1 MNTKTYLRTI
11 LTFGLA
17 FFLWS
22 AASGL
27 EKSQY
32 SFPLHDGWAL
42 QSSTRVPAKGEDI
55 SKPGFS
61 TQGWHPTAVPS
72 TVLGA
77 LVRNKVYRDIYLG
90 ENFKSIPAEP
100 FKVSWWFRTEF
111 DLGND
116 PALNIFKLLFDGIN
130 YRANIWLNGQRIA
143 SADQAFGAFRRFE
156 FDVTGE
162 ARPGEKNALAV
173 EVFPPR
179 PGEPTIGFV
188 DWNPKPPDNSMG
200 LWREVWVKRSGSVSV
215 NFPFVK
221 TRLDLTTLSEA
232 QMEVSA
238 EVQNNSR
245 EKANGLLEG
254 SIDSLNFSQKV
265 DLAPGEMRRV
275 VFSPSAYPQLN
286 LKSPRLWWT
295 HDFGRPELYDL
306 HLRFALNEKTTDQA
320 TLRFG
325 IREVGDYFNEGGHRG
340 FKLNGKKI
348 LIRGG
353 GWVDDLL
360 LDNPRR
366 KVEAG
371 VQYAR
376 HMNLNALRLE
386 GFWGTNEDLYN
397 LCDEHGILLMAGWS
411 CQWEWADY
419 FGKPEDEFGCI
430 KSPEDIRLIAQSWK
444 DQVKW
449 LRNHPSVFV
458 WAEGSDTLPRPEL
471 EKEYIKILQA
481 EDPTRPVLVSTKEK
495 VSAITGKSGVKM
507 RGPYDYVPPVY
518 WYEDKDNGGAFG
530 FNTETGPGP
539 QVPLLESV
547 RRMIPP
553 RDLWPIDQVWR
564 YHCARNE
571 FENMDRYN
579 AALSNRLGAPK
590 NAEEYCKKAQFINYE
605 AMRAMFEAFGANKFK
620 ATGIIQWMYNAAW
633 PKLWWQLYDYYLLP
647 TGAFYGARKACEPL
661 HILYDYGTKEI
672 FVVNHSLEPAEG
684 LRARVNVY
692 DFDLN
697 DKFNKEMPVAI
708 PPNSSQRILT
718 LRETGRLTR
727 TYFLDLSLVNG
738 RGEAVSR
745 NFYCL
750 STKPDVLDEAKTTWF
765 VTPMKGYADLTRL
778 DELPPVK
785 LNVKPD
791 FGGESGSKVITV
803 ELENPGSHLAL
814 FVELRLVRERSGES
828 VRPIFWEDNYF
839 SILPGEKRTI
849 RGRYSEQDLEGE
861 QAVLKVGGWNIK

>member
-1 MNTKTYLRTI
+1 MNTQSYLRTI
-11 LTFGLA
+11 WTFGLV

-27 EKSQY
+27 EKNQY
-32 SFPLHDGWAL
+32 SNPLHDGWAL
-42 QSSTRVPAKGEDI
+42 QSSAGVQAKGEDI

-61 TQGWHPTAVPS
+61 TQGWYPTSVPS

-111 DLGND
+111 RLEND
-116 PALNIFKLLFDGIN
+116 PTLKIFKLLFDGIN

-156 FDVTGE
+156 FDVTGA

-188 DWNPKPPDNSMG
+188 DWNPKPPDSSMG

-221 TRLDLTTLSEA
+221 TKLDLTTLSEA
-232 QMEVSA
+232 QLEVSA

-265 DLAPGEMRRV
+265 ELAPGETRLV
-275 VFSPSAYPQLN
+275 VFSPSVYPQLN

-386 GFWGTNEDLYN
+386 GFWGTSEDLYN
-397 LCDEHGILLMAGWS
+397 LCDENGILLMAGWS

-430 KSPEDIRLIAQSWK
+430 KSPEDIRLVAQSWK

-481 EDPTRPVLVSTKEK
+481 EDPTRPALISTKEK

-518 WYEDKDNGGAFG
+518 WYVDKENGGAFG

-571 FENMDRYN
+571 FENLDRYN

-647 TGAFYGARKACEPL
+647 TGAFYGARKACEPV

-672 FVVNHSLEPAEG
+672 FVVNNSPRTGRRAEG
-684 LRARVNVY
+684 
-692 DFDLN
+692 
-697 DKFNKEMPVAI
+697 
-708 PPNSSQRILT
+708 
-718 LRETGRLTR
+718 
-727 TYFLDLSLVNG
+727 
-738 RGEAVSR
+738 
-745 NFYCL
+745 
-750 STKPDVLDEAKTTWF
+750 
-765 VTPMKGYADLTRL
+765 
-778 DELPPVK
+778 
-785 LNVKPD
+785 
-791 FGGESGSKVITV
+791 
-803 ELENPGSHLAL
+803 PGQC
-814 FVELRLVRERSGES
+814 V
-828 VRPIFWEDNYF
+828 
-839 SILPGEKRTI
+839 
-849 RGRYSEQDLEGE
+849 
-861 QAVLKVGGWNIK
+861 